1 VNRNALPRRLT
12 ADVEEFKSRMRSL
25 DRDLARNAEGAGP
38 ARKLVSSSCTLV
50 TESFRRHLD
59 EYAEHE
65 HAIAHYMF
73 GETFPYFTLSRLIDR
88 SYVKPHGYAGDYLTI
103 EMVYRNRAMGQRRL
117 GPLIDR
123 WFLDIPASRAV
134 KNRRGLLAG
143 IIRGQVAETS
153 DLRVTSIASGP
164 ARELFDVFDV
174 GAVREAGEAPD
185 MHATCID
192 IDAGALAYT
201 RGTADR
207 AGVSDRLRLVQANA
221 VKLALGR
228 ESIELADQ
236 DLIYS
241 VGLVDYLRD
250 DLVVAL
256 LDWIHSRLRPG
267 GTVIVGNFDIANP
280 DRPFMD
286 HLLDWRLIHRSA
298 DDLLALFA
306 RSRFSGVPVKIR
318 TESTGINLFG
328 LAVRE

>member
-1 VNRNALPRRLT
+1 MNRNALPRRLT
-12 ADVEEFKSRMRSL
+12 ADVEEFKSQMRSL
-25 DRDLARNAEGAGP
+25 DRDLARNAEHAGS
-38 ARKLVSSSCTLV
+38 ARKLVNSSCTLV
-50 TESFRRHLD
+50 AESFRRHLD

-65 HAIAHYMF
+65 QAIARYML

-88 SYVKPHGYAGDYLTI
+88 SYVKPRGYAGDYLTI
-103 EMVYRNRAMGQRRL
+103 EMVYRNRAVGQRRL

-143 IIRGQVAETS
+143 VIREMAAETS

-164 ARELFDVFDV
+164 ARELFDVLQTGTAADV
-174 GAVREAGEAPD
+174 YASCVD
-185 MHATCID
+185 V
-192 IDAGALAYT
+192 DAGALAYT
-201 RGTADR
+201 RGTAER

-228 ESIELADQ
+228 ESVELADQ

-241 VGLVDYLRD
+241 VGLIDYLRD

-267 GTVIVGNFDIANP
+267 GTVMVGNFDIANP
-280 DRPFMD
+280 DRAFMD
-286 HLLDWRLIHRSA
+286 HVLDWRLIHRSV
-298 DDLLALFA
+298 DDLRALFE
-306 RSRFSGVPVKIR
+306 RSRFSGVPVRIR
-318 TESTGINLFG
+318 TEGTGINLFG